1 MTHIAVLGA
10 GAGACAAAVDFVRRG
25 AEVRLYTR
33 SADRLA
39 PIRAQGGLK
48 VTGPLINDF
57 VKIPVITSRLEEALD
72 GADLIWILTT
82 AAGHAH
88 YAEACGSY
96 LRDGQ
101 MIVLSPGSAGSL
113 IVRQIIRQK
122 GVRTDIGLVETLTLP
137 MAARI
142 LEPGTVTIYARI
154 RLRTAAL
161 PARDTPVAI
170 DRLRPFIDP
179 LPGTNVLELTLL
191 NPNYLIHP
199 VPYLMN
205 LGEIERNDGHFPIY
219 GLGWSP
225 SVLRTMRAMDAEKMA
240 VCRAL
245 GLPAPDIDAVYEEFG
260 TGPIYRQ
267 SAAAVRTKV
276 DTIPKVYDRFL
287 DEDVP
292 LALVTLAS
300 LGRMLGVPTPVA
312 DAVIQLASTVQG
324 VDYWKT
330 GRTVEALGIGGMSP
344 AALRRYLHE
353 GA

>member
-1 MTHIAVLGA
+1 MARIAVLGA
-10 GAGACAAAVDFVRRG
+10 GAGACAAAVDFIRRG

-33 SADRLA
+33 SADRIE

-48 VTGPLINDF
+48 VAGPLGSDF
-57 VKIPVITSRLEEALD
+57 VKIPVITSRLEEALE
-72 GADLIWILTT
+72 GAELVWILTT
-82 AAGHAH
+82 APGHAH
-88 YAEACGSY
+88 YADACGPH

-101 MIVLSPGSAGSL
+101 TIVLSPGSAGSL
-113 IVRQIIRQK
+113 IVRQILRKTGIRAR
-122 GVRTDIGLVETLTLP
+122 VGLVETLTLP

-142 LEPGTVTIYARI
+142 LEPGTVTIYTGI
-154 RLRTAAL
+154 RLRTSAL
-161 PARDTPVAI
+161 PARDTPAAI
-170 DRLRPFIDP
+170 EQLRPFIDP
-179 LPGTNVLELTLL
+179 VPGTNVLELTLL

-199 VPYLMN
+199 APYLMN
-205 LGEIERNDGHFPIY
+205 LGEIERNDGRFPIY
-219 GLGWSP
+219 ALGWSP

-267 SAAAVRTKV
+267 SAAAARTKTE
-276 DTIPKVYDRFL
+276 TIPKVYDRFL

-292 LALVTLAS
+292 LAMVTMAS
-300 LGRMLGVPTPVA
+300 VGRMIGVPTPVA
-312 DAVIQLASTVQG
+312 DAVIQLASTVRG

-330 GRTVEALGIGGMSP
+330 GRTVEALGIAGMSP

-353 GA
+353 EA